1 MEKITNKS
9 TVKRKTAVIVANGKF
24 PIHPIPLK
32 VLKAAKFIIA
42 CDGAVKK
49 LVDKKIIP
57 DIIIGDLDSISKKL
71 KKRFKDRIIE
81 DYDQNTNDLTK
92 SVTWAKNNG
101 FEKVTILS
109 ATGKRED
116 HTLGNI
122 SLMYSYSRMMEVE
135 MITNMGI
142 LKAIRQTTS
151 FDCSEGQ
158 QISIFSNQ
166 PELKINSKGLKYQ
179 LDGLQLRE
187 LWMGTLN
194 EALNKKF
201 TLEFEDGEVL
211 VFFSFSNE

>member
-9 TVKRKTAVIVANGKF
+9 TGKGKTAVIVANGKF

-49 LVDKKIIP
+49 LVDKEIIP
-57 DIIIGDLDSISKKL
+57 DIIIGDLDSISKKM

-81 DYDQNTNDLTK
+81 DYDQYTNDLTK
-92 SVTWAKNNG
+92 SVTWAKSNG

-122 SLMYSYSRMMEVE
+122 SLMYSYSRMIEVE
-135 MITNMGI
+135 MITNKGI
-142 LKAIRQTTS
+142 LKPIREKTTFNS
-151 FDCSEGQ
+151 RKGQ
-158 QISIFSNQ
+158 HISIFSNQ
-166 PELKINSKGLKYQ
+166 PELKISSEGLKYP
-179 LDGLQLRE
+179 LKELQLRE

-194 EALNKKF
+194 EALENKF
-201 TLEFEDGEVL
+201 TLDFEDGEVI
-211 VFFSFSNE
+211 VFLSFW